1 MSTGVQLS
9 HSCSSLCHLKW
20 GCVWCSIMMTLSLT
34 VRDPLRRRQS
44 QISVT
49 RCLWSA
55 LVTHSVPAKSG
66 NVRVLFCPQMHP
78 SPRMLTQRTAAPSS
92 VVSGHLAS
100 HCPRLSYLGPHSTR
114 KIVSWQQNSSEHCL
128 WFPTK
133 IRSWLNFLI
142 IPLKWLAEPGL
153 VSWSVLTTPAISRL
167 DNKTYR
173 RLTSKCIYS
182 VGKVGS
188 SIFHFSFFILIISAR
203 SFLYE
208 KN

>member
-1 MSTGVQLS
+1 MLHNDDIKSHCTWPTEKEAISDIRDTVFMVSSGDTFSAGQVRECQSSFLS
-9 HSCSSLCHLKW
+9 PDASL
-20 GCVWCSIMMTLSLT
+20 
-34 VRDPLRRRQS
+34 
-44 QISVT
+44 
-49 RCLWSA
+49 
-55 LVTHSVPAKSG
+55 
-66 NVRVLFCPQMHP
+66 

-133 IRSWLNFLI
+133 MRSWLNFLI

-173 RLTSKCIYS
+173 RLSSKCIYS

>member
-1 MSTGVQLS
+1 
-9 HSCSSLCHLKW
+9 
-20 GCVWCSIMMTLSLT
+20 MTLSHT

-55 LVTHSVPAKSG
+55 LVTHSVPAKSE

-78 SPRMLTQRTAAPSS
+78 SPRMLTQRTATPSS

-133 IRSWLNFLI
+133 IRSRLNFL

-153 VSWSVLTTPAISRL
+153 SSLHRPYHAPTIKHTGGCHQNAFIREERLAAVFSIS
-167 DNKTYR
+167 
-173 RLTSKCIYS
+173 S
-182 VGKVGS
+182 
-188 SIFHFSFFILIISAR
+188 FS
-203 SFLYE
+203 YW
-208 KN
+208 